1 MLPGDSGNEKSQCLF
16 TVVGLE
22 RTHCFDGISIF
33 FCFLLVVLLVVSSVF
48 LLLFSFQLN
57 VVLQTGCIKFNSVVE
72 RSSCIDS
79 RVSRILILVFTDDG
93 KARQKSNERYAI
105 AIDSNWNTAFSAHS
119 LSNT

>member
-22 RTHCFDGISIF
+22 RTHSFDGISIF
-33 FCFLLVVLLVVSSVF
+33 FCFLHVF

-119 LSNT
+119 LSLFLIHNK